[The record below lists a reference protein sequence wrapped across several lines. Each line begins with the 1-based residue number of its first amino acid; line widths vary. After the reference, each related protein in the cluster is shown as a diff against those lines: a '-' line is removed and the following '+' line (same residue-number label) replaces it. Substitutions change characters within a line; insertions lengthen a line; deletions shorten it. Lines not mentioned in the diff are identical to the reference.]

1 MKMVALN
8 PPPAA
13 AAKLLHVPPSVVAVQ
28 SIANGQTRY
37 TRGAI
42 SVHVR
47 PPHFHP
53 SFFIPF
59 LSPSP
64 KTKMI
69 TQPNKFSLDVQVAHE
84 RNPSAHGTFSDLLYD
99 PRMLCCGSARWRE
112 EENWRRRRRSRR
124 SDFRTWY
131 FSSPEGRFVYHGL
144 WYTTIAHKFNEMGC
158 KGRLLKF

>member
-1 MKMVALN
+1 MCLRPSWPSSPLPM
-8 PPPAA
+8 
-13 AAKLLHVPPSVVAVQ
+13 AKHVTQGEQSVSTSVRRTFTLPS
-28 SIANGQTRY
+28 S
-37 TRGAI
+37 
-42 SVHVR
+42 
-47 PPHFHP
+47 HF
-53 SFFIPF
+53 F
-59 LSPSP
+59 LPSP

-99 PRMLCCGSARWRE
+99 PRMLCCGSAR
-112 EENWRRRRRSRR
+112 RRRSRR

-131 FSSPEGRFVYHGL
+131 FSSPEGRFVYYGL